1 MRFLA
6 DAGTARR
13 IVEWLRTQAHDATH
27 LQEQGL
33 QRLPDREVF
42 AKASAER
49 RVVLTFDL
57 DFGEIVALST
67 PPSASVILFRL
78 HDTSTPHVI
87 ERLEAVLK
95 ASAPQLEQG
104 GEEDWVDEDATE
116 HRRPDVDLIRARL
129 EAAERMDREG

>member
-1 MRFLA
+1 LRFLA
-6 DAGTARR
+6 DAGISKR
-13 IVEWLRTQAHDATH
+13 IVEWLRTQAHDAMH
-27 LQEQGL
+27 LREQGL

-57 DFGEIVALST
+57 DYGEIVALS
-67 PPSASVILFRL
+67 PSPAASVILFRL

-95 ASAPQLEQG
+95 VSSPQLEQG
-104 GEEDWVDEDATE
+104 GVVVAVEETR
-116 HRRPDVDLIRARL
+116 HRVRAFPRKPQAP
-129 EAAERMDREG
+129 E

>member
-1 MRFLA
+1 LRFLA
-6 DAGTARR
+6 DAGIARR
-13 IVEWLRTQAHDATH
+13 VVEWLRTQAHDAVH

-33 QRLPDREVF
+33 HRLSDREVF

-57 DFGEIVALST
+57 DFGEIVALSA

-87 ERLEAVLK
+87 ERLEAVLRVS
-95 ASAPQLEQG
+95 ASQLERG
-104 GEEDWVDEDATE
+104 AVVVVVEETR
-116 HRRPDVDLIRARL
+116 HRVRAFPK
-129 EAAERMDREG
+129 ERQAPA

>member
-6 DAGTARR
+6 DAGIAQR
-13 IVEWLRTQAHDATH
+13 IVEWLRARAHDAIH
-27 LQEQGL
+27 LREQGL

-49 RVVLTFDL
+49 RVILTFDL
-57 DFGEIVALST
+57 DYGEIVALSA

-87 ERLEAVLK
+87 ARLEAVLE
-95 ASAPQLEQG
+95 ASAPQLERG
-104 GEEDWVDEDATE
+104 AVVVVVEETR
-116 HRRPDVDLIRARL
+116 HRVRAFPQ
-129 EAAERMDREG
+129 EPQAPE

>member
-6 DAGTARR
+6 DAGIARR

-57 DFGEIVALST
+57 DFGEIVALSA

-78 HDTSTPHVI
+78 HDTSTTHVI
-87 ERLEAVLK
+87 ERLEAVLEVS
-95 ASAPQLEQG
+95 ASQLEQG
-104 GEEDWVDEDATE
+104 AVVVVVEETR
-116 HRRPDVDLIRARL
+116 HRVRAFPK
-129 EAAERMDREG
+129 EPQASE

>member
-6 DAGTARR
+6 DAGIARR

-33 QRLPDREVF
+33 QRLPDPEVF
-42 AKASAER
+42 AKACAER
-49 RVVLTFDL
+49 RIVLTFDL
-57 DFGEIVALST
+57 DYGEIVALS
-67 PPSASVILFRL
+67 PSPAASVILFRL

-95 ASAPQLEQG
+95 TSGPQLEQG
-104 GEEDWVDEDATE
+104 GVVVVVEETR
-116 HRRPDVDLIRARL
+116 HRVRAFP
-129 EAAERMDREG
+129 EEPQAPE

>member
-6 DAGTARR
+6 DAGIAQR
-13 IVEWLRTQAHDATH
+13 IVEWLRSRAHDAVH
-27 LQEQGL
+27 LREQGL
-33 QRLPDREVF
+33 QRLPDGDVF

-57 DFGEIVALST
+57 DFGEIVALSA

-87 ERLEAVLK
+87 ERLEAVLA
-95 ASAPQLEQG
+95 ASAPQLEPG
-104 GEEDWVDEDATE
+104 AVVVVVEETR
-116 HRRPDVDLIRARL
+116 HRVRTFPK
-129 EAAERMDREG
+129 EPQPPG